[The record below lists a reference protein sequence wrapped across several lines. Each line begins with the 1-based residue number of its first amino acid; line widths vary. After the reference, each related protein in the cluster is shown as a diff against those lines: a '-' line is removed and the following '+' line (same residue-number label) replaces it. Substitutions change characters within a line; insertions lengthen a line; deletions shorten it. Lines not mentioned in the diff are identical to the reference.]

1 MAEVV
6 VKPLGGLIT
15 LQKSQ
20 HSQSCLQWLI
30 QSAAL
35 RTQFWWS
42 KAAQG
47 CCVQWQYVVKQ
58 HFTVCCTSGLRSFPH
73 VMFLVFLYV
82 FAETL
87 AIGGLGQLLSNP
99 CWGLRETE
107 PLRAMTCAV
116 LLHACALLYGF
127 NYRLWTQTDLFIL
140 LHSIHWG
147 LVGTTNTRAT
157 HTQTHALTHCFV
169 VVKSIYSEQVVPA
182 SWVTHL
188 CFMSNNSV
196 ICGYLSAGHHRKQ
209 ALKCSS
215 FHHCMTNC
223 SHLFLLFRL

>member
-1 MAEVV
+1 MLHVWPTQLSSCYVSSFPICLCRDVSHRWFRSAV
-6 VKPLGGLIT
+6 VKPM
-15 LQKSQ
+15 
-20 HSQSCLQWLI
+20 
-30 QSAAL
+30 L
-35 RTQFWWS
+35 R
-42 KAAQG
+42 
-47 CCVQWQYVVKQ
+47 
-58 HFTVCCTSGLRSFPH
+58 
-73 VMFLVFLYV
+73 
-82 FAETL
+82 AE
-87 AIGGLGQLLSNP
+87 
-99 CWGLRETE
+99 ETE

-157 HTQTHALTHCFV
+157 HTQTHALTHTALF
-169 VVKSIYSEQVVPA
+169 YSEQVVPA